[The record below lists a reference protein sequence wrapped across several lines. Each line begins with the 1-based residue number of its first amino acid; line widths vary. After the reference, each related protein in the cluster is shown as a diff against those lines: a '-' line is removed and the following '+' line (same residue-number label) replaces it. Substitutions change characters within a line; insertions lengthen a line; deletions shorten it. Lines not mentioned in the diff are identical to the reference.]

1 MFDIWC
7 FFPSY
12 KLPLM
17 KSWVPTDFPGETVGM
32 SCLCYFCVYSTKCII
47 YMYIRLSNYLS
58 ISIYLSIN
66 LCVYIYICI
75 FKISLKNTNAIC
87 WDVWTWFQFHPI
99 SNDIDRSESWG
110 LILVYFWSPQIAV
123 LQGLP
128 LLITWKGVTWLCRP
142 NSSHRISG
150 EIQGSPTSKVFHK
163 IDWFQPLWK
172 NMKVSWNYYSQYME
186 SHKNVCSKPPT
197 RDLL

>member
-66 LCVYIYICI
+66 LCVYIYMYIQNI
-75 FKISLKNTNAIC
+75 FKKYKRNLLGCLNMI
-87 WDVWTWFQFHPI
+87 PI
-99 SNDIDRSESWG
+99 SSNFQWYRPFWIMRLDPCVLLKSPDRSPPRSSSPHH
-110 LILVYFWSPQIAV
+110 LKRRDVAMSPQLVSSNFRWNSGVTHI
-123 LQGLP
+123 
-128 LLITWKGVTWLCRP
+128 KGVP
-142 NSSHRISG
+142 
-150 EIQGSPTSKVFHK
+150 
-163 IDWFQPLWK
+163 
-172 NMKVSWNYYSQYME
+172 
-186 SHKNVCSKPPT
+186 
-197 RDLL
+197 